1 VNALAVQWNGS
12 RVGLL
17 VDEGSQLSFRYDEA
31 WLAAAGA
38 CALSRQ
44 LPLRPEEFSGR
55 PVVVFFGGLLPEADA
70 RDQIARNLGIS
81 ADNDFA
87 MLERIGG
94 ECAGAISLMPL
105 TGTPAGTLSNR
116 EGVRWLGADE
126 LAVVMERLPQRPLL
140 AGEEGLRLSLAGAQ
154 VKLPVVIEDSA
165 DGIRRVG
172 LPLGDT
178 PSTHIIK
185 PEPSRF
191 PGLAENEAWCM
202 ALARAIGCDAAEVRE
217 ERIGGVPCLIARRYD
232 RLPEASGQG
241 VRRVHQEDFC
251 QAMGYP
257 SSRKYQQEGGPS
269 LRECFQ
275 LVREWS
281 TAPVL
286 DIARLLDA
294 VIFSVVTGN
303 ADAHGKNHSFL
314 YEKSSRRMAP
324 LYDQVCTMAWPE
336 LSTTLSM
343 KIGSASTLAEVSP
356 EHFKQLCGQAK
367 LGWPMVRERIR
378 DRCERVIDAIGD
390 GRRLPELRT
399 GRVREIVTQRAA
411 RMLDLTDK
419 AGG

>member
-1 VNALAVQWNGS
+1 MNTLVVHCNGS

-17 VDEGSQLSFRYDEA
+17 VDQGNQLGFRYDEA
-31 WLAAAGA
+31 WLAAADA

-44 LPLRPEEFSGR
+44 LPLRSEEFSGQ
-55 PVVVFFGGLLPEADA
+55 PVAVFFGGLLPEADA

-81 ADNDFA
+81 SNNDFA

-94 ECAGAISLMPL
+94 ECAGAISLMPE
-105 TGTPAGTLSNR
+105 TPVGSSPAGD
-116 EGVRWLGADE
+116 GVRWLSAAE
-126 LAVVMERLPQRPLL
+126 LAAIMARLPHRPLL

-154 VKLPVVIEDSA
+154 VKLPVVIDTPP
-165 DGIRRVG
+165 DGSSRVA
-172 LPLGDT
+172 LPLGGT

-185 PEPSRF
+185 PEPARF

-202 ALARAIGCDAAEVRE
+202 ALARAIGLDAAEVRE
-217 ERIGGVPCLIARRYD
+217 ERIGEVPCLIAKRYD
-232 RLPEASGQG
+232 RQPEPSGQG
-241 VRRVHQEDFC
+241 VRRLHQEDFC

-275 LVREWS
+275 LIREWS

-294 VIFSVVTGN
+294 VIFAVVTGN

-314 YEKSSRRMAP
+314 YEAGTRRMAP

-356 EHFKQLCGQAK
+356 EHFKQLCVQAK
-367 LGWPMVRERIR
+367 LGWPMIRGRIHDLCR
-378 DRCERVIDAIGD
+378 RVIDAIRD
-390 GRRLPELRT
+390 DDRLPELRNE
-399 GRVREIVTQRAA
+399 RVREIVTQRAE
-411 RMLDLTDK
+411 RMLRLTDK

>member
-1 VNALAVQWNGS
+1 MAVQWNGS

-17 VDEGSQLSFRYDEA
+17 VDEGSRLGFRYDEA

-44 LPLRPEEFSGR
+44 LPLRPEDFSGT
-55 PVVVFFGGLLPEADA
+55 PVAVFFGGLLPEADA

-94 ECAGAISLMPL
+94 ECAGAISLMPVP
-105 TGTPAGTLSNR
+105 GTPAGPPSAGD
-116 EGVRWLGADE
+116 GVRWLGADE
-126 LAVVMERLPQRPLL
+126 LAAIMERLPHRPLL

-154 VKLPVVIEDSA
+154 VKLPVVIEDPS
-165 DGIRRVG
+165 DGMRRVG
-172 LPLGDT
+172 LPLGGT

-202 ALARAIGCDAAEVRE
+202 ALARVIGLDAAEVRE
-217 ERIGGVPCLIARRYD
+217 ERIGEVPCLIARRYD
-232 RLPEASGQG
+232 RLPVASGQG

-286 DIARLLDA
+286 DIVLLLDA
-294 VIFSVVTGN
+294 VIFAVVTGN

-314 YEKSSRRMAP
+314 YESGTRRMAP

-336 LSTTLSM
+336 LSSTLSM

-356 EHFKQLCGQAK
+356 EHFKQLCSQAK
-367 LGWPMVRERIR
+367 LGWPMVRERIHDLCRRVLDAVR
-378 DRCERVIDAIGD
+378 DSH
-390 GRRLPELRT
+390 RLPGLGDEKV
-399 GRVREIVTQRAA
+399 GEIVTQRAA
-411 RMLDLTDK
+411 RMLRLTDK
-419 AGG
+419 ASG